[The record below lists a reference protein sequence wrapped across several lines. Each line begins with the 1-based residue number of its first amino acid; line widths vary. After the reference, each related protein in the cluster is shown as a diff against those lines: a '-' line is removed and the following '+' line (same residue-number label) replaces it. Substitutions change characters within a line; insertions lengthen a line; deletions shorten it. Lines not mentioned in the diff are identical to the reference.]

1 MTLESF
7 LQQLN
12 ASPTTVE
19 FNDTMA
25 LIDQL
30 YSFTP
35 TAFKNGEVLNRAGEN
50 SGSCKLFAFAQL
62 QGLSQEQTLACFGA
76 YYWDDVLKHPER
88 KDHQN
93 IRNFMAH
100 GWAGIEFEGEVLTA
114 NSVKASLG

>member
-12 ASPTTVE
+12 EKPSTIE
-19 FNDTMA
+19 FNHTMA

-35 TAFKNGEVLNRAGEN
+35 TAFKNGDTKNGAGEN

-62 QGLSQEQTLACFGA
+62 QGFSQGQTLACFGA
-76 YYWDDVLKHPER
+76 YYRDDVLQHPEAM
-88 KDHQN
+88 DHQN
-93 IRNFMAH
+93 IRNFMVQ
-100 GWAGIEFEGEVLTA
+100 GWSGIEFSGEALKA
-114 NSVKASLG
+114 N

>member
-12 ASPTTVE
+12 ENPTTIE
-19 FNDTMA
+19 FNHTMA

-35 TAFKNGEVLNRAGEN
+35 TAFKNGEVLNGVGEN
-50 SGSCKLFAFAQL
+50 AGSCKLFAFALL
-62 QGLSQEQTLACFGA
+62 QGLPQEQTLACFGA
-76 YYWDDVLKHPER
+76 YYWDDVLKHPEAI
-88 KDHQN
+88 DHQN

-100 GWAGIEFEGEVLTA
+100 GWAGVEFKGEALA
-114 NSVKASLG
+114 LI

>member
-12 ASPTTVE
+12 ESPTTIE
-19 FNDTMA
+19 FSDTMA

-30 YSFTP
+30 YSFSP
-35 TAFKNGEVLNRAGEN
+35 TAFKNGEILNSAGEN

-62 QGLSQEQTLACFGA
+62 QRLSQEQTLACFGA
-76 YYWDDVLKHPER
+76 YYWDDVLKHPEAA
-88 KDHQN
+88 DHQN

-100 GWAGIEFEGEVLTA
+100 GWAGVAFDSEALALI
-114 NSVKASLG
+114 